1 MHPDLYNFHT
11 RSLATTSA
19 TLGSSTCSAL
29 ALTEPGKT
37 GNHRS
42 CQYSHSWNDGRSL
55 ATAGFFTPAKQALG
69 TTLTSTALTIQHGA
83 NGTAP
88 PSLSKGV
95 TAITTSPLLANSA
108 VHNFDSVLFGSHDNF
123 SALSVL
129 PSQQQGLPSSGHLL
143 HSLGICLLKPVSQ
156 PTPITEDRF
165 QHELCLHPNPDKV
178 VYVGQGLGDDFH
190 LGFNYY
196 STSFKWR
203 GGGGGYGFG
212 THKPT
217 CHWKFRQAGW
227 QPLHLACPP
236 CRPCEPFQCLTQT
249 PPTWEMS
256 SLACQALLVTV
267 SLTGLR
273 ARIILYSTWR

>member
-1 MHPDLYNFHT
+1 MHPDHYNFHT

-19 TLGSSTCSAL
+19 ALGSSTCSAL

-88 PSLSKGV
+88 LLFQRGV
-95 TAITTSPLLANSA
+95 TAITRSPLLANSA

-129 PSQQQGLPSSGHLL
+129 TPQQQGLPSSSHLL

-156 PTPITEDRF
+156 LTPITEDRF

-178 VYVGQGLGDDFH
+178 VYVGQGLGDGFH

-196 STSFKWR
+196 STSFKWT
-203 GGGGGYGFG
+203 GGGDIALALLNPHVIGNSDRQGGG
-212 THKPT
+212 
-217 CHWKFRQAGW
+217 
-227 QPLHLACPP
+227 PLHLACPP

-273 ARIILYSTWR
+273 ARIILYST

>member
-19 TLGSSTCSAL
+19 ALGSSTCSAL
-29 ALTEPGKT
+29 ALTQPGKT

-69 TTLTSTALTIQHGA
+69 TTSTALTIQHG
-83 NGTAP
+83 
-88 PSLSKGV
+88 
-95 TAITTSPLLANSA
+95 
-108 VHNFDSVLFGSHDNF
+108 
-123 SALSVL
+123 
-129 PSQQQGLPSSGHLL
+129 
-143 HSLGICLLKPVSQ
+143 PVSQ
-156 PTPITEDRF
+156 LTPITEDRF

-178 VYVGQGLGDDFH
+178 VYVGQGLGDGFH

-196 STSFKWR
+196 STSFKWT
-203 GGGGGYGFG
+203 GGGGGDMALALLNPHVIGN
-212 THKPT
+212 TD
-217 CHWKFRQAGW
+217 RQGGG
-227 QPLHLACPP
+227 PLHLACPP

-273 ARIILYSTWR
+273 ARIILYST